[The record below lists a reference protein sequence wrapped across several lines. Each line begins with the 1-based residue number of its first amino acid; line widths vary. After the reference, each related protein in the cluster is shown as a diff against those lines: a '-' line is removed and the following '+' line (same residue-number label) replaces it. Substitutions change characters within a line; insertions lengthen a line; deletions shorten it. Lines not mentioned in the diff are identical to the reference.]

1 MCLFYS
7 QSIVRNMSLNKN
19 LYKFQEFWFNVFI
32 VTTYSLY
39 ILFAVGIF
47 KSAPQYLESLD
58 YYVKIYIS
66 LFLLWRFNPFRKINF
81 TELDRK
87 ISFSAGIFLLTT
99 SAITQILTKYL
110 DSAKMI
116 IQQNVDF
123 TFLKQPQ

>member
-1 MCLFYS
+1 
-7 QSIVRNMSLNKN
+7 MSLNKN

>member
-1 MCLFYS
+1 MSFY
-7 QSIVRNMSLNKN
+7 KD
-19 LYKFQEFWFNVFI
+19 LYKIQDFWFNVFI

-66 LFLLWRFNPFRKINF
+66 LFLLWRFNPFRKIHF

-99 SAITQILTKYL
+99 SAINQVLIKYL
-110 DSAKMI
+110 DNAKNI
-116 IQQNVDF
+116 VQQTIHF
-123 TFLKQPQ
+123 

>member
-1 MCLFYS
+1 MSFY
-7 QSIVRNMSLNKN
+7 KD
-19 LYKFQEFWFNVFI
+19 LYKFQDFWFNVFI
-32 VTTYSLY
+32 VTTYGLY

-66 LFLLWRFNPFRKINF
+66 LFLLWRFNPFRKIHF

-99 SAITQILTKYL
+99 SAINQVLIKYL
-110 DSAKMI
+110 DNAKNI
-116 IQQNVDF
+116 VQQTIHF
-123 TFLKQPQ
+123 